1 MAAAAAAK
9 MIRQTRM
16 TILLSVNAVAILIAG
31 VLVASAM
38 GFAGSG
44 DLDVV
49 SEYSDEIDGSVEEV
63 DLGEGESAFV
73 QGNVTVTDENGNT
86 VTVKPAAP
94 NSTTDAGETTNS
106 NGQATGG
113 NVPAGELWNET
124 SMTIYQS
131 ADKDIC
137 IDDSLPGYSRM
148 YWQSSNK
155 NVIKSFYKEARSS
168 LGYNS
173 SKCRYPVIV
182 GTGKTTITAG
192 TYDGSRR
199 DKIEITVVAVPI
211 DQWKDEVLKLV
222 NNERAK
228 NGLPGLAW
236 GSSTASASETRAR
249 ELVSKYAH
257 TRPDGSEWKTVLNIP
272 EGNYAGENIA
282 AGAGV
287 PSPSTVVNAW
297 MNSASHRANILN
309 SNFRYMSVG
318 IVFDINSANKIYWAQ
333 IFSSY

>member
-9 MIRQTRM
+9 MIKQTRL

-44 DLDVV
+44 NLDVV
-49 SEYSDEIDGSVEEV
+49 SEYSDEIDGSAEEV
-63 DLGEGESAFV
+63 ELGEGESAFV
-73 QGNVTVTDENGNT
+73 QGNITVTDENGNK

-113 NVPAGELWNET
+113 NVAAGELWNET
-124 SMTIYQS
+124 SMMIYQS

-155 NVIKSFYKEARSS
+155 NVIKGFYTNARTS

-222 NNERAK
+222 NNERSK
-228 NGLPGLAW
+228 NGLPSLAW
-236 GSSTASASETRAR
+236 GSSTASASETRAK
-249 ELVSKYAH
+249 ELVSNYSH
-257 TRPDGSEWKTVLNIP
+257 TRPNGSEWKTVLNIP
-272 EGNYAGENIA
+272 EGNYAGENVA

-287 PSPSTVVNAW
+287 PSPSTVVSAW
-297 MNSASHRANILN
+297 MNSQSHRANILN
-309 SNFRYMSVG
+309 GNFKYMSVG
-318 IVFDINSANKIYWAQ
+318 IVFDANSQNKIYWAQ

>member
-9 MIRQTRM
+9 MIKQTRM

-31 VLVASAM
+31 VLIASAT
-38 GFAGSG
+38 GVAGSG
-44 DLDVV
+44 ELDIV
-49 SEYSDEIDGSVEEV
+49 SEYSDEIDGEAEEI

-73 QGNVTVTDENGNT
+73 QGNVTVTDEDGNA

-94 NSTTDAGETTNS
+94 NITTDAGEKTNE

-124 SMTIYQS
+124 SITIYQS
-131 ADKDIC
+131 ADKDLC
-137 IDDSLPGYSRM
+137 IDSSLPGYSKM
-148 YWQSSNK
+148 YWQTSNK
-155 NVIKSFYKEARSS
+155 SVISGFYKTARTS
-168 LGYNS
+168 LGYDS
-173 SKCRYPVIV
+173 SKCRFPVIV

-199 DKIEITVVAVPI
+199 DKIEVNVIAVPVN
-211 DQWKDEVLKLV
+211 QWKDEILKLV
-222 NNERAK
+222 NDERKKA
-228 NGLPGLAW
+228 GLGGLAW
-236 GSSTASASETRAR
+236 GSSTASASETRAK
-249 ELVSKYAH
+249 ELVSKYSH
-257 TRPDGSEWKTVLNIP
+257 TRPNGSEWKTVLKIP

-297 MNSASHRANILN
+297 MNSPSHKANILN
-309 SNFRYMSVG
+309 KNYKYMSAG
-318 IVFDINSANKIYWAQ
+318 IVFDGNSANKIYWAQ
-333 IFSSY
+333 IFSSF